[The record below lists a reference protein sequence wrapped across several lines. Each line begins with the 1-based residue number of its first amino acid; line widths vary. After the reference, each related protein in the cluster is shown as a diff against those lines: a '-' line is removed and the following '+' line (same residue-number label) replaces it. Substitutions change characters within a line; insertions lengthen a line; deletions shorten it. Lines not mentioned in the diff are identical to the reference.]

1 MAEPKTKK
9 QNSGV
14 AAFLADIPDEAVR
27 RDCQALADL
36 MSRITS
42 DPGDM
47 WGTSIAG
54 FGTYRM
60 RYADGH
66 EAEWMSIGFSPRK
79 GKLTIYVM
87 DGFGGKQAMLD
98 KLGRHSLGK
107 GCLYVKRLSDID
119 LGVLEALLRDA
130 VQAKGASNAKA

>member
-1 MAEPKTKK
+1 MKEPKTKR
-9 QNSGV
+9 QNTGV
-14 AAFLADIPDEAVR
+14 AAFIESIPDNAVR
-27 RDCQALADL
+27 RDCQTLADM
-36 MSRITS
+36 MSRITN

-66 EAEWMSIGFSPRK
+66 EAEWLSIGFSPRK

-87 DGFGGKQAMLD
+87 DGFADKQDLLAR
-98 KLGRHSLGK
+98 LGRHSTGK

-119 LGVLEALLRDA
+119 LNVLEELLREA
-130 VQAKGASNAKA
+130 VQAKGVSNAKA

>member
-1 MAEPKTKK
+1 MKEPKTKR
-9 QNSGV
+9 QNTGV
-14 AAFLADIPDEAVR
+14 AAFIESIPDNAVR
-27 RDCQALADL
+27 RDCQMLVDM
-36 MSRITS
+36 MSRITN

-54 FGTYRM
+54 FGTYCM

-87 DGFGGKQAMLD
+87 DGFADKQDLLAR
-98 KLGRHSLGK
+98 LGRHSTDK

-119 LGVLEALLRDA
+119 LNVLEELLREA
-130 VQAKGASNAKA
+130 VQAKGMSNAKA